1 MMKLLN
7 LRADNFELGNYLLKN
22 IQAANCNNKINNKN
36 YIEILF
42 VVVCKV
48 QMG

>member
-1 MMKLLN
+1 MILLN

-22 IQAANCNNKINNKN
+22 IQATNCNNNINNKN
-36 YIEILF
+36 LF

-48 QMG
+48 QMR